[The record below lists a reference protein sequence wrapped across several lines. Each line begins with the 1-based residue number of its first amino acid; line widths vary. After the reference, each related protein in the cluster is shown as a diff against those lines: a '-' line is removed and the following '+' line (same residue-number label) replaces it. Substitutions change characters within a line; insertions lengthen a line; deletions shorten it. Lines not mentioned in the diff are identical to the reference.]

1 MGLLFLID
9 EKEKEKDPPSAVGGL
24 EGIDKRVGSWG
35 KKKKEKEKGEGRAPA
50 DLHPPLNKN
59 VGLKG
64 IE

>member
-1 MGLLFLID
+1 MVEVRRRASEAKGPF
-9 EKEKEKDPPSAVGGL
+9 PGG
-24 EGIDKRVGSWG
+24 KRVGSWG

-64 IE
+64 IK